1 MRLLFASSEVFP
13 FSKSGGLA
21 EVATALPRALVELG
35 HEVVVVTPWYRTLAA
50 EPARVGGAE
59 VAFGGGFERVS
70 VGSLECAG
78 VRFAFVGH
86 DLFHRDQ
93 LYGYSDDVRRFC
105 LFTRSIPQ
113 VGAHLGFLPEVVHA
127 NDWHTAYLPLLFEQ
141 GRQLPEGWTGLP
153 SLLTIHNIQYQ
164 GVSEPEETLHW
175 LCLPATLKEGSIG
188 HFGAA
193 NALQAGLS
201 LAGQV
206 TTVSPSYAQEIATP
220 EYGYGLDETVRTVAP
235 KLSGLLNG
243 LDTDLWDPASDP
255 HLPRPYRA
263 GDLGGKVEA
272 KGLLG
277 AELGLGEERPLLG
290 LVSRLAD
297 QKGIDLL
304 LEGAH
309 ALFEQGWSIV
319 LLGSGDAGLEASA
332 QELAA
337 ANPGTMAVRLGFNEG
352 LAHRIYAGCDAL
364 AIPSRFEPCGLA
376 QMIAMRYGTLPIA
389 RATGGLRDTIE
400 QGRTGFLF
408 EQATPEAFVEAAAEA
423 RSCYGTE
430 RWTVMVGEAMQEDFS
445 WTGTA
450 RRYNELYGR
459 LRR

>member
-21 EVATALPRALVELG
+21 DVATALPRALAELG
-35 HEVVVVTPWYRTLAA
+35 HEVAVVTPWYRTLAVD
-50 EPARVGGAE
+50 PARVGGTE
-59 VAFGGGFERVS
+59 VPFGGGFDRVS
-70 VGSLECAG
+70 VGTLECAG

-86 DLFHRDQ
+86 DAFQRDR

-105 LFTRSIPQ
+105 LFTRSIPP

-164 GVSEPEETLHW
+164 GISELEETLHW
-175 LCLPATLKEGSIG
+175 LCLPATLKEGGID

-220 EYGYGLDETVRTVAP
+220 EYGHGLEGTVRTVAP

-263 GDLGGKVEA
+263 GDLGGKAEA
-272 KGLLG
+272 KGVLS

-304 LEGAH
+304 LEGGP
-309 ALFEQGWSIV
+309 ALFESGWSI
-319 LLGSGDAGLEASA
+319 APA
-332 QELAA
+332 
-337 ANPGTMAVRLGFNEG
+337 RLGRRRSRGVSPGVGRRQPGDHGGPTG
-352 LAHRIYAGCDAL
+352 LQRGAGAPDLC
-364 AIPSRFEPCGLA
+364 
-376 QMIAMRYGTLPIA
+376 
-389 RATGGLRDTIE
+389 
-400 QGRTGFLF
+400 
-408 EQATPEAFVEAAAEA
+408 
-423 RSCYGTE
+423 
-430 RWTVMVGEAMQEDFS
+430 
-445 WTGTA
+445 
-450 RRYNELYGR
+450 R
-459 LRR
+459 L